1 MFFDFATRKCTAPNG
16 LFCYIGYR
24 QTAFYCGFATP
35 TLTQNCLPIRGKAR
49 LPGRKQLITKVQAQ
63 ASRPIELGAALFS
76 NVRSLFMTLFH
87 FLQQST
93 FVFARS
99 KVRPRASPSISDEMI
114 PSLVAEDGIA
124 LRVYLLT
131 R

>member
-1 MFFDFATRKCTAPNG
+1 MK
-16 LFCYIGYR
+16 L
-24 QTAFYCGFATP
+24 
-35 TLTQNCLPIRGKAR
+35 
-49 LPGRKQLITKVQAQ
+49 LIAKVQAQ
-63 ASRPIELGAALFS
+63 VSRPIELGAALFS
-76 NVRSLFMTLFH
+76 NMYSMFMTLFH

-114 PSLVAEDGIA
+114 PSIVAEDGIA